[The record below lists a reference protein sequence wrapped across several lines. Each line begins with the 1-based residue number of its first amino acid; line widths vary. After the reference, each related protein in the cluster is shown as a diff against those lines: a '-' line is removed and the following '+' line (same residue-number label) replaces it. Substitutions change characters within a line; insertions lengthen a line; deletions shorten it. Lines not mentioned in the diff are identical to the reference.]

1 MVLQQGPDPGTAGS
15 SGTSESVT
23 SVRSRGE
30 WKNRLRLLRLFLQL
44 LLLLHSQS
52 NFCPPGGSWRSSGR
66 AGPPPAAQ
74 LPSQVSS
81 NRVTSLVV
89 LRSKALALIFRRSKV
104 KSL

>member
-52 NFCPPGGSWRSSGR
+52 NFCPPGGSWRSSG
-66 AGPPPAAQ
+66 PPPAAQ

-81 NRVTSLVV
+81 NCVTSLVV